1 MQVYF
6 LKEEPWLLHHLKT
19 KYFLHLKFHNTKN
32 GQKKNKLSQKKYQK
46 ILLRKNGMNVELF
59 QKNLKFQRPSS
70 MLRHLYN
77 INDKKRNNAL
87 VDMIKSTLT
96 GLKDNIKTLSE
107 KLKDN

>member
-1 MQVYF
+1 M
-6 LKEEPWLLHHLKT
+6 
-19 KYFLHLKFHNTKN
+19 
-32 GQKKNKLSQKKYQK
+32 LS
-46 ILLRKNGMNVELF
+46 
-59 QKNLKFQRPSS
+59 
-70 MLRHLYN
+70 HLYN